1 MREGSAMTESWG
13 YGRVTYSFEHQ
24 RRLRVGFVGCGGH
37 SWRNVYPTLQYAPVE
52 LVAVADPHQERAA
65 AYARQFGA
73 PRHYH
78 DHREMLA
85 HERLDAIFAVTDY
98 DERGHPR
105 YPQIAVDALHSGAHA
120 WIEKPPAATV
130 EEVQQMLAAERATGR
145 FVQVG
150 YKKMFFPAIARAREI
165 ISRADEFGPPAQIYV
180 RYPQALPPADA
191 RQPAERGMVSF
202 LDHFFHPASIV
213 HRLMG
218 PVRRVSYVREALNGG
233 SFSTLSFASGAAGVM
248 HLAAGQSGTSPL
260 ERVEV
265 VGKGA
270 NVVVEN
276 GVRLTYYR
284 KGRRGEGGYGRAS
297 SFLGSDEEAPIVWE
311 PEFSLG
317 QLYNQGL
324 FTLGYAPEVLY
335 FCQCALEGQRPA
347 YANLDDTLALLRWYG
362 AYRGPEGQAVEIET
376 ETQGA

>member
-1 MREGSAMTESWG
+1 
-13 YGRVTYSFEHQ
+13 
-24 RRLRVGFVGCGGH
+24 
-37 SWRNVYPTLQYAPVE
+37 
-52 LVAVADPHQERAA
+52 
-65 AYARQFGA
+65 
-73 PRHYH
+73 
-78 DHREMLA
+78 
-85 HERLDAIFAVTDY
+85 
-98 DERGHPR
+98 
-105 YPQIAVDALHSGAHA
+105 
-120 WIEKPPAATV
+120 
-130 EEVQQMLAAERATGR
+130 MLAAERATGR

-297 SFLGSDEEAPIVWE
+297 SFLGSDGEAPSSGSPSSRSASSTTRGSSPWATRRRC
-311 PEFSLG
+311 S
-317 QLYNQGL
+317 
-324 FTLGYAPEVLY
+324 TSASAPWTGSARPTPTWTTRWP
-335 FCQCALEGQRPA
+335 CCAGTAPTGARKARPS
-347 YANLDDTLALLRWYG
+347 R
-362 AYRGPEGQAVEIET
+362 
-376 ETQGA
+376 